1 MSSSIR
7 QQKVSSLLQ
16 KELAIIFQ
24 RESKNLFNGSLITV
38 TVVRMSPDLGF
49 AKVYLSFF
57 MAKDKDALLKE
68 VKAHNSK
75 IRYDL
80 GKVVGKQLRIVPE
93 LQFYRDDS
101 IDYAQNINELL
112 KK

>member
-7 QQKVSSLLQ
+7 QEKVSSLLQ

-24 RESKNLFNGSLITV
+24 RESRNLFKGALITV
-38 TVVRMSPDLGF
+38 TVIRISPDLGF

-57 MAKDKDALLKE
+57 LTKDKDEMLKNIRSH
-68 VKAHNSK
+68 KSK
-75 IRYDL
+75 IRYEL
-80 GKVVGKQLRIVPE
+80 GLIVGKQLRIVPD
-93 LQFYRDDS
+93 LQFFRDDS
-101 IDYAQNINELL
+101 IDYAQNINDLL

>member
-7 QQKVSSLLQ
+7 QQKVASLLQ

-38 TVVRMSPDLGF
+38 TVIRMSPDLGF

-57 MAKDKDALLKE
+57 LAQDKDALLKE
-68 VKAHNSK
+68 VKSHSAR

-80 GKVVGKQLRIVPE
+80 GKVVGKQLRIVPQ

>member
-7 QQKVSSLLQ
+7 QQKVASLLQ

-38 TVVRMSPDLGF
+38 AVIRMSPDLGF

-57 MAKDKDALLKE
+57 LAQDKDALLKNMR
-68 VKAHNSK
+68 AHNAQ
-75 IRYDL
+75 IRYEL
-80 GKVVGKQLRIVPE
+80 GKVVGKQLRVVPG

>member
-24 RESKNLFNGSLITV
+24 KESRNLFEGALITV
-38 TVVRMSPDLGF
+38 TMVRMSPDLGF

-57 MAKDKDALLKE
+57 LTKDKEELLE
-68 VKAHNSK
+68 NIRSHNSK
-75 IRYDL
+75 IRYEL
-80 GKVVGKQLRIVPE
+80 GHVVGKQLRVTPG
-93 LQFYRDDS
+93 LQFYHDDS
-101 IDYAQNINELL
+101 LDYAQNIDDLL

>member
-38 TVVRMSPDLGF
+38 TVVRMSPDLSF

-57 MAKDKDALLKE
+57 MTKDKDALLKE
-68 VKAHNSK
+68 IKAHNSK

>member
-7 QQKVSSLLQ
+7 QQKVESLLQ

-24 RESKNLFNGSLITV
+24 RESRNLFNGALITV
-38 TVVRMSPDLGF
+38 TVIRISPDLGF

-57 MAKDKDALLKE
+57 MAKDKDELLKNIR
-68 VKAHNSK
+68 AQNAK

-80 GKVVGKQLRIVPE
+80 GRVVGKQLRIVPE

-101 IDYAQNINELL
+101 LDYAQNINDLL
-112 KK
+112 KN